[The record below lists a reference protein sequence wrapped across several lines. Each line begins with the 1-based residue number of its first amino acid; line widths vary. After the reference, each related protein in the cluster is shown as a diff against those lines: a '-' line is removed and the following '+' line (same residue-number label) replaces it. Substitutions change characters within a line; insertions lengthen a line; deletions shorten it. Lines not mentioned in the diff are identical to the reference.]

1 MRHAR
6 LLLLP
11 AALLLAACQPQAPA
25 EPGPVDAPAAA
36 TDAPAAVED
45 AAATGQADMMREA
58 VSARASAT
66 LQATEGN
73 SVAGTLEFTAVDGG
87 VRVTGEVTGLGGPGE
102 HGFHVHEK
110 GDCSAPDGSSA
121 GGHFNPASTAHGRV
135 GQGEHHAGD
144 SDNISASEQ
153 GVATVD
159 TLLQGASLGDGATTD
174 IVGKGVIVHADPD
187 DYTTQPTG
195 NAGGRLA
202 CGVISAQ

>member
-25 EPGPVDAPAAA
+25 EPDPVDAPAAPA
-36 TDAPAAVED
+36 EAPASVED
-45 AAATGQADMMREA
+45 AAATGNADMMREA

-73 SVAGTLEFTAVDGG
+73 SVAGTLEFTSVDGG
-87 VRVTGEVTGLGGPGE
+87 VRVTGQVTGLQGGE
-102 HGFHVHEK
+102 HGFHVHEN
-110 GDCSAPDGSSA
+110 GDCSAPDASSA

-144 SDNISASEQ
+144 SDNISANAQ
-153 GVATVD
+153 GAATVD
-159 TLLQGASLGDGATTD
+159 TLLQGVTLGDRSGTD

-202 CGVISAQ
+202 CGVIAAQ

>member
-25 EPGPVDAPAAA
+25 EPDPVDAPAAPA
-36 TDAPAAVED
+36 EAPASVED
-45 AAATGQADMMREA
+45 AAATGNADMMPEA

-73 SVAGTLEFTAVDGG
+73 SVAGTLEFTSVDGG
-87 VRVTGEVTGLGGPGE
+87 VRVTGQVTGLQGGE
-102 HGFHVHEK
+102 HGFHVHEN
-110 GDCSAPDGSSA
+110 GDCSAPDASSA

-144 SDNISASEQ
+144 SDNISANAQ

-159 TLLQGASLGDGATTD
+159 TLLQGVTLGDATGTD
-174 IVGKGVIVHADPD
+174 IVGRGVIVHADPD

-202 CGVISAQ
+202 CGVIAAQ

>member
-25 EPGPVDAPAAA
+25 EPDPVDAPAAPA
-36 TDAPAAVED
+36 EAPASVED
-45 AAATGQADMMREA
+45 AAATGNADMMREA

-73 SVAGTLEFTAVDGG
+73 SVAGTLEFTSVDGG
-87 VRVTGEVTGLGGPGE
+87 VRVTGQVTGLQGGE
-102 HGFHVHEK
+102 HGFHVHEN
-110 GDCSAPDGSSA
+110 GDCSAPDASSA

-144 SDNISASEQ
+144 SDNISANAQ

-159 TLLQGASLGDGATTD
+159 TLLQGVTLGDGSGTD

-202 CGVISAQ
+202 CGVIAAQ

>member
-11 AALLLAACQPQAPA
+11 AALLLVACQPQAPA
-25 EPGPVDAPAAA
+25 EPDPVDAPAAPA
-36 TDAPAAVED
+36 EAPASVED
-45 AAATGQADMMREA
+45 AAATGNADMMPEA

-73 SVAGTLEFTAVDGG
+73 SVAGTLEFTSVDGG
-87 VRVTGEVTGLGGPGE
+87 VRVTGQVTGLQGGE
-102 HGFHVHEK
+102 HGFHVHEN
-110 GDCSAPDGSSA
+110 GDCSAPDASSA

-144 SDNISASEQ
+144 SDNISANAQ

-159 TLLQGASLGDGATTD
+159 TLLQGVTLGDGSGTD
-174 IVGKGVIVHADPD
+174 IVGRGVIVHADPD

-202 CGVISAQ
+202 CGVIAAQ